1 VAVRAGGTAVMLAQV
16 PGLRGGCGH
25 LKQALQHYPRAARR
39 FVRSVRRYCSDG
51 RVIVLA
57 TLTNLSKSV
66 ANGTATLGA
75 DLLLAKP
82 AARLL
87 NRLAG
92 RKVVVEGA
100 PLGSA
105 VSTVTPVP

>member
-1 VAVRAGGTAVMLAQV
+1 M
-16 PGLRGGCGH
+16 
-25 LKQALQHYPRAARR
+25 
-39 FVRSVRRYCSDG
+39 
-51 RVIVLA
+51 
-57 TLTNLSKSV
+57 

-92 RKVVVEGA
+92 REVVSAGA
-100 PLGSA
+100 PLGS
-105 VSTVTPVP
+105 TDHPTT